1 VVLEAQKGFGAG
13 RLELLELPV
22 RDGLNQNV
30 LAYFVPQAKVRTGDH
45 LSLRYR
51 LRWGDREPGEEAGR
65 VLATRVARQDGVSTY
80 QIDFAALGAGGAPP
94 KPEISVRGGKGGEP
108 GLRALS
114 DGWRLTLPVEHK
126 GDAPLTIRASLL
138 TDTGKRSE
146 TWLHH
151 LGEE

>member
-1 VVLEAQKGFGAG
+1 MCI
-13 RLELLELPV
+13 RDSPV

-30 LAYFVPQAKVRTGDH
+30 LAYFVPQAKVRAGDH

-65 VLATRVARQDGVSTY
+65 VLATRMARQDGVSTY
-80 QIDFAALGAGGAPP
+80 QIDFGAVGAGGAPP
-94 KPEISVRGGKGGEP
+94 KPQISVQGGKGGEP
-108 GLRALS
+108 GLRAQG
-114 DGWRLTLPVEHK
+114 DGWRLTLPVEHDD
-126 GDAPLTIRASLL
+126 GAPLTIRASLL